1 MIQAIIPQYIFNC
14 TGFVTQWNV
23 VVKMMMPR
31 NMSFQVWRL
40 ISSSPSAVYSLV
52 GTNPV
57 TNVGPGTQT
66 FSILPSA
73 TSQISVMAGD
83 VIGYSY
89 GGTSGDWRIQVN
101 TTASQAPQITA
112 YYVTTT
118 ETGNTATL
126 NTYTSTVPAA
136 PIISAVLRK

>member
-1 MIQAIIPQYIFNC
+1 M
-14 TGFVTQWNV
+14 
-23 VVKMMMPR
+23 VKMMMPR

-40 ISSSPSAVYSLV
+40 ISSSPAVYSLV

-57 TNVGPGTQT
+57 TNVGQGNQT

-89 GGTSGDWRIQVN
+89 GGTRGDWRIQVN
-101 TTASQAPQITA
+101 TAATQAPLITA

-118 ETGNTATL
+118 ETGNTAKL
-126 NTYTSTVPAA
+126 STYTPTVPAA